1 MVHLMFDGAA
11 YHGWQVQANAV
22 TVQKTFQDAV
32 EKVFKSRLDVTGCSR
47 TDAGVH
53 ANDYVCNFKT
63 EALIEPRAIM
73 RALNANLPHDIA
85 VTSCLEAAPDFHS
98 RYFAAGKEYIYKI
111 NNAPYRD
118 PFTRAYSFYCAKK
131 LDVDLLAAAA
141 ANFRGK
147 HDFAAFCSAG
157 AAASHRPESP
167 EGDTVR
173 TIIDTDV
180 TREKDMVIFRVRGD
194 GFLYNMVRIM
204 TGTLLFVAQSKIK
217 PGEITDIIDAR
228 ERKRAGATAPAQGLY
243 LNKVFYDKESLY
255 GKA

>member
-1 MVHLMFDGAA
+1 MVHLMFDGTA

-22 TVQKTFQDAV
+22 TVQETFQDAV

-63 EALIEPRAIM
+63 EASIEPRAIM

-85 VTSCLEAAPDFHS
+85 VTSCLEASPDFHS
-98 RYFAAGKEYIYKI
+98 RYFASGKEYIYKI
-111 NNAPYRD
+111 NNASYRD
-118 PFTRAYSFYCAKK
+118 PFTRAYSFYCAKN
-131 LDVDLLAAAA
+131 LDVDLLSAAAEK
-141 ANFRGK
+141 FRGK

-157 AAASHRPESP
+157 AASSYRPESP

-173 TIIDTDV
+173 TIIDTGV
-180 TREKDMVIFRVRGD
+180 TREGDTVIFRVRGD

-204 TGTLLFVAQSKIK
+204 TGTLMFVAQGKIK
-217 PGEITDIIDAR
+217 PEEIPAIIDCC
-228 ERKRAGATAPAQGLY
+228 ERKRAGATAPALGLY
-243 LNKVFYDKESLY
+243 LNKVFYDKESLNSIV
-255 GKA
+255 